1 MATLTLNP
9 DEPLKNELIM
19 LIYNIKDEAALSDL
33 YQMMKRRLGRKK
45 HAATQ
50 AVADDGDSK
59 EYILAGIKH
68 ACRDLKLIREGK
80 VRGVEVHE
88 FLRQF
93 DDED

>member
-19 LIYNIKDEAALSDL
+19 LIYNIKDEAVISDL

-93 DDED
+93 DEED

>member
-19 LIYNIKDEAALSDL
+19 LIYNIKDEAVLSAF
-33 YQMMKRRLGRKK
+33 YQLMKNQVTSKK

-59 EYILAGIKH
+59 EYILAGWNS
-68 ACRDLKLIREGK
+68 ACKELRLIGEGK
-80 VRGVEVHE
+80 IQGRPAKDILNE
-88 FLRQF
+88 L
-93 DDED
+93 